1 MLCKQSQ
8 LAETEPVHLT
18 FLLELR
24 ENGKYVKKKKNHYS
38 GIVKRPPIHNN
49 KLMRIY

>member
-24 ENGKYVKKKKNHYS
+24 ENGKYVQSIIQALLKGQRFALIN
-38 GIVKRPPIHNN
+38 
-49 KLMRIY
+49 L

>member
-24 ENGKYVKKKKNHYS
+24 ENGKYVKKKNHYS

-49 KLMRIY
+49 KLMRIC

>member
-24 ENGKYVKKKKNHYS
+24 ENGKYVKKKKTIIQVLLKGHRFTMIN
-38 GIVKRPPIHNN
+38 
-49 KLMRIY
+49 L